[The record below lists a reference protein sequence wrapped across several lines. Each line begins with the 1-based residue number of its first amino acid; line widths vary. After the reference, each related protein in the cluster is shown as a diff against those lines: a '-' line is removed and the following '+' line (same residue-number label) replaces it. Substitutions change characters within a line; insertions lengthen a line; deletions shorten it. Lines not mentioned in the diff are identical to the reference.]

1 MKRLTAA
8 FALTTLAAATLAL
21 AQSAQTPDTSAPPSD
36 PQSQMQS
43 QPSDQSSSSSTDQSA
58 STQSTDQSTTQSGTA
73 DKETLMKTCMSQV
86 QASNPNV
93 SQKDIKDFCDRE
105 VNRSASSPQ

>member
-1 MKRLTAA
+1 MKRLTAG

-21 AQSAQTPDTSAPPSD
+21 AQTAQTPDTAAPPAD
-36 PQSQMQS
+36 TQSQMQS
-43 QPSDQSSSSSTDQSA
+43 QPSDQSSSSQSA
-58 STQSTDQSTTQSGTA
+58 DQSTTQSGTA

-105 VNRSASSPQ
+105 VNRSSSAPQ

>member
-1 MKRLTAA
+1 MKRLTAG
-8 FALTTLAAATLAL
+8 FALTALAAATLAL
-21 AQSAQTPDTSAPPSD
+21 AQTAQTPDTSAPPAD
-36 PQSQMQS
+36 TQSQMQS
-43 QPSDQSSSSSTDQSA
+43 QPSDQSASSQSTDQS
-58 STQSTDQSTTQSGTA
+58 TTSTTQSGTA

-105 VNRSASSPQ
+105 VNRSSSAPQ

>member
-1 MKRLTAA
+1 MKRLSAA

-21 AQSAQTPDTSAPPSD
+21 AQPAQTPDTTAPPSD
-36 PQSQMQS
+36 TQSQMQS
-43 QPSDQSSSSSTDQSA
+43 QPSDQSSSADQSS
-58 STQSTDQSTTQSGTA
+58 STQSTDQSTTQGGGTA

>member
-21 AQSAQTPDTSAPPSD
+21 AQSAQTPDTSAPSSD
-36 PQSQMQS
+36 TQSQMQS
-43 QPSDQSSSSSTDQSA
+43 QPSDQSSSS
-58 STQSTDQSTTQSGTA
+58 QSTDQSTTQSGTA